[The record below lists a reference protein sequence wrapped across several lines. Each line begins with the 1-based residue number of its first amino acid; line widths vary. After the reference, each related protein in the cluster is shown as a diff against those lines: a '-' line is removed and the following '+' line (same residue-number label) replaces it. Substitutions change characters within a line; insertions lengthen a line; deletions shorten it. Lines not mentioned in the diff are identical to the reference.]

1 MSFVE
6 NCFSKLLVTFSL
18 RKLWKKLKICQNQGL
33 KIASKCDNIWCKFIF
48 SKIRISRGPARGLGD
63 KSRRSNFW
71 THQTVGP
78 RADLLILSQFCF
90 CRPVPIRVS
99 DELKILNSDS
109 TRTRLASRT
118 RESDWT
124 CSFVHSWASAF
135 TRLLKKWRLLA
146 EHFWLLKTSVRARE
160 RFNPSFY
167 REISTA

>member
-1 MSFVE
+1 MKKNWKFVKIRVWK
-6 NCFSKLLVTFSL
+6 SLLSA
-18 RKLWKKLKICQNQGL
+18 I
-33 KIASKCDNIWCKFIF
+33 IF
-48 SKIRISRGPARGLGD
+48 SVSSFFRKFEYRG
-63 KSRRSNFW
+63 
-71 THQTVGP
+71 GP
-78 RADLLILSQFCF
+78 RGVSATRAAGAIFELIKQWDPALIFLFCHNF
-90 CRPVPIRVS
+90 ASAGLCQS
-99 DELKILNSDS
+99 GLATSWKFS
-109 TRTRLASRT
+109 TRTRLGLDSRVLST